1 MASVITNQVKPTLP
15 ISPVSSGA
23 MGTQNIS
30 PRDTSDVSA
39 RGRRRS
45 RSPEN
50 DGHEQD
56 PRGEGNQDGPNGAS
70 SNSDGPGPA
79 RKRRRSRKG
88 LDKRFEC
95 SAEGCGKSYSRAEH
109 LYDLILCNSTTHV
122 LTWNTDI
129 DINST
134 TTLNKPTTAPFPTA
148 HGHSSEEIFSNDI
161 WTDTRQ
167 KAHSLIN
174 GIAWPDT
181 WGPLLPLV
189 NHPTSAEITLS
200 ITESRSQQTCLTKRR
215 KSQHPALIRL
225 WVMLQQGCTKTDL
238 CLMAWKPT
246 CLQLRVT
253 TIARRS
259 LANLNHLQCRND
271 LQYQPAIRNT
281 TLCLPLPINMVS
293 QTNKTWHRT
302 LPLSAS
308 RTSCL

>member
-1 MASVITNQVKPTLP
+1 MNKIQEAKETKTAQMAHPQTQTAQALP
-15 ISPVSSGA
+15 ESE
-23 MGTQNIS
+23 
-30 PRDTSDVSA
+30 DVAERVWTRGLSA
-39 RGRRRS
+39 VL
-45 RSPEN
+45 
-50 DGHEQD
+50 
-56 PRGEGNQDGPNGAS
+56 
-70 SNSDGPGPA
+70 
-79 RKRRRSRKG
+79 KV
-88 LDKRFEC
+88 
-95 SAEGCGKSYSRAEH
+95 AERAIQER
-109 LYDLILCNSTTHV
+109 
-122 LTWNTDI
+122 NTYI